1 MTMLLTSWR
10 NWRRAERRCFENV
23 KSCPNTLYHFLV
35 RSDKIDT
42 CAKNCLLKYGVS
54 AWRTLMNFRSP
65 QFDELNV
72 GHCLGRLEWTLD
84 WIPCFPSPDLRE
96 DKNFLWTNFNSFNN
110 LIIRVLTWKCTR
122 GDVDIISVNLIT
134 LWKQTAPSCL
144 VIGPPQGCVSNRL
157 ELQVSPRFSAF
168 VPQSSV
174 RLCQKWNAA
183 AAGIAN
189 SCSTLP
195 CAVALEFQVVR
206 KVLHL
211 HHLMSHDQCN
221 LQVLLRRP

>member
-1 MTMLLTSWR
+1 MKDIDEIQKSSIRWTQRWPLSWAAWVDFWLNSMLSFTGSSWR
-10 NWRRAERRCFENV
+10 
-23 KSCPNTLYHFLV
+23 
-35 RSDKIDT
+35 
-42 CAKNCLLKYGVS
+42 
-54 AWRTLMNFRSP
+54 
-65 QFDELNV
+65 Q
-72 GHCLGRLEWTLD
+72 
-84 WIPCFPSPDLRE
+84 
-96 DKNFLWTNFNSFNN
+96 NFLWTNFNSFNN

-168 VPQSSV
+168 VLQSSV

-221 LQVLLRRP
+221 LQVLLCRS

>member
-10 NWRRAERRCFENV
+10 NWRRAEWRCFENV

-35 RSDKIDT
+35 RSDKLDT

-54 AWRTLMNFRSP
+54 AWKDI
-65 QFDELNV
+65 DEFQKSSIRWAQRWPLSWAAWVDSWLNSMLSFT
-72 GHCLGRLEWTLD
+72 GSSWRQ
-84 WIPCFPSPDLRE
+84 S
-96 DKNFLWTNFNSFNN
+96 FLWTNFNPFNN

-221 LQVLLRRP
+221 LQVLLRRS